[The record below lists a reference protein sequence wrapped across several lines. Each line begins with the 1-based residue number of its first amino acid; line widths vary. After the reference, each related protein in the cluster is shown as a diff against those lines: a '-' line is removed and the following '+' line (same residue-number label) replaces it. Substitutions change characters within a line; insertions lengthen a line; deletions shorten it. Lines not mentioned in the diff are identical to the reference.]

1 MKHFLLA
8 VVITF
13 CSITQGL
20 SQWVIQPSLTMPTG
34 FNSYL
39 LKTGPSLEILY
50 KIPDDADAF
59 YRVGVGFGY
68 SVLKPTADTF
78 RTYAIGR
85 QFMPGY
91 EVINSYSIFSV
102 GVTNDFNILKHRKLS
117 PVIGID
123 IYFYTITIAE
133 HDYAEGLVDESTTG
147 DSYWLLSLLPRIGLR
162 YRLGKNLLIEAG
174 CGKNLSIVGTSNAL
188 PFIKPYVSIAF
199 L

>member
-1 MKHFLLA
+1 MKHFLLL

-20 SQWVIQPSLTMPTG
+20 SQWVIQPSVIIPTG

-39 LKTGPSLEILY
+39 LKPGPSLEILY

-59 YRVGVGFGY
+59 YRFGAGFGY

-78 RTYAIGR
+78 RTYAIGSH
-85 QFMPGY
+85 FLPGY
-91 EVINSYSIFSV
+91 EVMHSYSIFSV
-102 GVTNDFNILKHRKLS
+102 GVTNDFNILKRKKLS

-123 IYFYTITIAE
+123 IYIYAISIAE
-133 HDYAEGLVDESTTG
+133 HNYAEGLIDETTTG
-147 DSYWLLSLLPRIGLR
+147 DSYWQLALLPRIGLR
-162 YRLGKNLLIEAG
+162 YKLGENIVIEAG
-174 CGKNLSIVGTSNAL
+174 CGKNITILGTSDAL
-188 PFIKPYVSIAF
+188 PFIKPYISIAF